1 MKTYEIRALFQFF
14 DTDCSGTI
22 SKAGKANHISPSR
35 HVSHRQ
41 PITAVPPATSSI
53 T

>member
-22 SKAGKANHISPSR
+22 SKAGLHYLAR
-35 HVSHRQ
+35 
-41 PITAVPPATSSI
+41 
-53 T
+53 